1 MKCNVC
7 GTIENLSSHPFVSGA
22 YICPKHMPKIKAESP
37 IAPTLSTQIIFDEKE
52 LKGLKIEGLIPVRT
66 YIYLALR
73 IDGLT
78 DQVKPLKMA
87 KFCARW
93 SVIEADVI
101 MAIAS
106 LSKKGIVRIS
116 VTVSAQAMSHEERIS
131 AMEEDYVTQ
140 SK

>member
-7 GTIENLSSHPFVSGA
+7 GTIEGLSSHPFVLGA
-22 YICPKHMPKIKAESP
+22 YVCPKHMPKTRLESP
-37 IAPTLSTQIIFDEKE
+37 IAPTQFTQIILDEKE

-93 SVIEADVI
+93 SVTEADVI
-101 MAIAS
+101 IAIAS
-106 LSKKGIVRIS
+106 LSKKGIVKIS
-116 VTVSAQAMSHEERIS
+116 ATVSAQAMSHEERIS
-131 AMEEDYVTQ
+131 TMEEDYATQ
-140 SK
+140 PE